1 MWAIPQK
8 IIQYENQRATIVPG
22 SFLVILKPHQTKSNE
37 LLFSMFAKLFAK
49 STKDLTRTISVF
61 EVVKLKEQS
70 VFDVRLSSSE
80 IKIDEAAIIKRLK
93 KENPEIDEIGPNF
106 IYKKMDLD
114 PIPYVIADYVEQREQ
129 KEIEEANGYTWN
141 MNTLNIPAA
150 HKYLTEKN
158 LWNKKIKIAVLD
170 TGLYTQN
177 PYISDWQN
185 AYNFYHVYYMSGAK
199 TYQSK
204 NEYEPA
210 LQGYRLNDETGK
222 WEDYEVVGGYH
233 DWVGHGTHCA
243 GMVAGKRV
251 VEKNFNGVAP
261 GYMIVPVKILDDD
274 GMGSSGEILQGVM
287 YAVKQGAQVLSM
299 SLGGPNYD
307 RVSEKVYKEVYD
319 KGIPV
324 VAAAGNSYE
333 QGNPDSYPGG
343 YPSVIAV
350 ASLGSDDFVS
360 YFSQSHDWVDIA
372 APGGDG
378 YKLNRGGKQRQVLST
393 WTNDSRIPVR
403 HEFRTKPEP
412 FEDRKF
418 LAGISGTSMATPQ
431 IAGLVALIRGIDL
444 SLTPNQIKE
453 ILQETG
459 VKVPGSYYP
468 KQLVLSKGLKKADAL
483 AAVKKAAESGS
494 TDPNDPGNPD
504 NGNWS
509 QVFVEIPS
517 DFPKERLYWLK
528 ATLKLNYTEQEEY
541 FPPSRRKQDLKSIG
555 ENSPLLTLDT
565 TISPE
570 TVDARTHLQFDF
582 IADGFIPLRSIYL
595 KSLFA
600 QKEYLIY
607 SEIRKEPYYKL
618 TLVADSDKKVFRLKV
633 VLD

>member
-1 MWAIPQK
+1 MRSYLYIVALITLIFSFELIAIPFK
-8 IIQYENQRATIVPG
+8 AIQFENKKANIVPA
-22 SFLVILKPHQTKSNE
+22 SFLIMLKPSFNKMSLGENKK
-37 LLFSMFAKLFAK
+37 FIYSMFSKVLFNNK
-49 STKDLTRTISVF
+49 NQNKMIDVY
-61 EVVKLKEQS
+61 EVVQLKNQS
-70 VFDVRLSSSE
+70 VFDVRVKGDDPSL
-80 IKIDEAAIIKRLK
+80 DEAKIIAALK
-93 KENPEIDEIGPNF
+93 KEYQEIDEIGPNF

-114 PIPYVIADYVEQREQ
+114 PIPYIWENITEKREQ
-129 KEIEEANGYTWN
+129 VEINEANGYTWN
-141 MNTLNIPAA
+141 MNALNVPAA

-177 PYISDWQN
+177 PYIAPWEN

-199 TYQSK
+199 TYQTK

-251 VEKNFNGVAP
+251 TEKNFNGVAP
-261 GYMIVPVKILDDD
+261 GYMIIPVKILDDE

-343 YPSVIAV
+343 YPTVLAV
-350 ASLGSDDFVS
+350 ASLGSDDFIS
-360 YFSQSHDWVDIA
+360 YFSESHDWVDIA

-378 YKLNRGGKQRQVLST
+378 YKPNRGKSLRQILST
-393 WTNDSRIPVR
+393 WTNDSRIPEPHV
-403 HEFRTKPEP
+403 FRTKPEP

-431 IAGLVALIRGIDL
+431 IAGLVALIRGINL
-444 SLTPNQIKE
+444 KLTPDQIKTL
-453 ILQETG
+453 LQETG
-459 VKVPGSYYP
+459 VKVLGGYYP
-468 KQLVLSKGLKKADAL
+468 KQLTLSKGLKKADAY
-483 AAVKKAAESGS
+483 AAVKKAAEGS
-494 TDPNDPGNPD
+494 SNDPNDPGNGSGD
-504 NGNWS
+504 WS

-517 DFPKERLYWLK
+517 NFPTNRLYWLK
-528 ATLKLNYTEQEEY
+528 ATLNLNYNDGEDF
-541 FPPSRRKQDLKSIG
+541 FPPGRRKQDLMSV
-555 ENSPLLTLDT
+555 NSDSPFITFSSGLIQIQSTLK
-565 TISPE
+565 
-570 TVDARTHLQFDF
+570 F
-582 IADGFIPLRSIYL
+582 IC
-595 KSLFA
+595 SL
-600 QKEYLIY
+600 I
-607 SEIRKEPYYKL
+607 
-618 TLVADSDKKVFRLKV
+618 
-633 VLD
+633 